1 MDYSN
6 SVQTVGS
13 VHNVQYI
20 HAIKYRLHEWP
31 GRRPLIIL
39 PIVRFVLPRNILP
52 VDIASN
58 NDLQASEIL
67 PDRLHTN
74 QDGIRLCN
82 IQCSDW
88 DSIEELVEDLL

>member
-20 HAIKYRLHEWP
+20 HAIKYRLHEW
-31 GRRPLIIL
+31 
-39 PIVRFVLPRNILP
+39 PRNILP